1 MELDLIISTRDVAEG
16 FHLQEYLNMLWVHGS
31 LITVGLP
38 DDHFPALS
46 PFAFSPNGA
55 KLGGSH
61 IGSKVEALEMLQL
74 AADKGIQPW
83 IEVLPMKEI
92 AKAMQGVKDGKVRYR
107 YVLVQDLVAGEQGDL
122 AAVPAHAA

>member
-1 MELDLIISTRDVAEG
+1 MIISTRDVAEG

-122 AAVPAHAA
+122 QAVPAHAA